1 MHSANARLQK
11 GRNTRAMVEKCILGF
26 DGLDIEVVVVM
37 ELSQKERDGVASYTN
52 SSLSS
57 MM

>member
-1 MHSANARLQK
+1 
-11 GRNTRAMVEKCILGF
+11 MVEKCILGF